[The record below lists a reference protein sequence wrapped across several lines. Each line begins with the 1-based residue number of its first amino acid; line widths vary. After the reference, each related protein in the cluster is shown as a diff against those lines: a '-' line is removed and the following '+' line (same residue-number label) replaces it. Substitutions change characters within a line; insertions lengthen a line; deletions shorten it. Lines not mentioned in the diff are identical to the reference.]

1 MLSYS
6 SFSSDLE
13 KNLARLPESGKLISD
28 DEAFGRPIGWV
39 DNKIT
44 QDLALLCEL
53 TAHKYTSFHQHF
65 DVVFYVSVDLLIGD
79 IHCFSYTSLMHNASA
94 TISRVSFF
102 KVKSKRKI
110 LSRH

>member
-13 KNLARLPESGKLISD
+13 KNLRRLPELRRLIFND
-28 DEAFGRPIGWV
+28 AAFGRPIERA

-44 QDLALLCEL
+44 HNMALLFEL
-53 TAHKYTSFHQHF
+53 EAHKYTSFYQHF

-79 IHCFSYTSLMHNASA
+79 IHCFPYTSLMHNASA
-94 TISRVSFF
+94 TVSRVNFF
-102 KVKSKRKI
+102 KVKSKHKT

>member
-13 KNLARLPESGKLISD
+13 KTLRRLPELRRLIFND
-28 DEAFGRPIGWV
+28 ATFGRPIEWA

-44 QDLALLCEL
+44 HNLALLFEL
-53 TAHKYTSFHQHF
+53 KAHKYTFFYQNF
-65 DVVFYVSVDLLIGD
+65 DVFFYVSVDLLVGG
-79 IHCFSYTSLMHNASA
+79 IHCFPYTGLMHNASA

-102 KVKSKRKI
+102 KVKSKHKT
-110 LSRH
+110 LLRH